1 MTHEWQLYAIA
12 FLALWSAVVGGVFSA
27 FSVRMVKSLCL
38 SAAFILSPLYG
49 SAFAQSGPED
59 FIDMLR
65 PRVWVGGEENRY
77 SLEDR
82 MAQYQVP
89 GVAVAIID
97 DGEVVFASGFG
108 VRQAGTN
115 DPVDADTVFSAGSI
129 SKVATASLV
138 LALAHDGVLDLDAPV
153 STQLTSWTLP
163 DHPDFDEERVTL
175 RTILSHTAGFNMHGF
190 RDFQPGED
198 LPSTI
203 ETLDGRAPAGNDP
216 LELLFEPGTAY
227 RYSGGGYTLAQQIID
242 DTDASA
248 SFDAIA
254 EARLLAPLGMTRSR
268 YTNPLPPEHG
278 NIAMAH
284 NRDGEPVALPRGYQ
298 AMPERAASGLWTSAS
313 DLGALVA
320 ALLNSYRS
328 DEGFLPRDFAR
339 DMMTPVTPSE
349 HGLGPRIEPRGN
361 DFIFH
366 HGGTNDSYHAWIE
379 GHAASGDG
387 LVVLT
392 NSRSGNELIT
402 EIRNAVADTM
412 DWQVNQPFRIPEIAL
427 SAEQL
432 ASFAGS
438 YRVDTDFPYAFR
450 RQMTRSAF
458 DLGIEVKAED
468 GRLTMTLEGSDGGIL
483 LVPMTPNRFW
493 IEGFGLRVGI
503 AELEFHRNAH
513 GETEAATFHLSNA
526 SSHYVRD

>member
-1 MTHEWQLYAIA
+1 MANLIA
-12 FLALWSAVVGGVFSA
+12 RTA
-27 FSVRMVKSLCL
+27 KPLCL
-38 SAAFILSPLYG
+38 SAAFLLASQSG
-49 SAFAQSGPED
+49 AAFAQLDPED
-59 FIDMLR
+59 FDEMLR
-65 PRVWVGGEENRY
+65 PRVWVGGEETRY

-82 MAQYQVP
+82 MARYQVP

-108 VRQAGTN
+108 VRQAGTT
-115 DPVDADTVFSAGSI
+115 DTVDANTVFSAGSV

-138 LALAHDGVLDLDAPV
+138 LTLASDGVLNLDTPV
-153 STQLTSWTLP
+153 STQLTSWSVP
-163 DHPDFDEERVTL
+163 DYPGYDENRITL
-175 RTILSHTAGFNMHGF
+175 RSILSHTAGFNMHGF
-190 RDFQPGED
+190 RDFQPGAD
-198 LPSTI
+198 LPSAI
-203 ETLDGRAPAGNDP
+203 DTLNGQSPAQNDP
-216 LELLFEPGTAY
+216 LELLFEPGTAFK
-227 RYSGGGYTLAQQIID
+227 YSGGGYTLAQQVVED
-242 DTDASA
+242 SDPSA
-248 SFDAIA
+248 DFDAIA

-268 YTNPLPPEHG
+268 FTNPLPPEHG

-284 NRDGEPVALPRGYQ
+284 NREGEPVALPRGYE

-313 DLGALVA
+313 DLAALVA

-328 DEGFLPRDFAR
+328 DEGFLPRDIAR
-339 DMMTPVTPSE
+339 DMMTPMTPSE

-379 GHAASGDG
+379 GHAGSGDG

-392 NSRSGNELIT
+392 NSRGGNELIT

-412 DWQVNQPFRIPEIAL
+412 DWQVNQPVRLPDITL
-427 SAEQL
+427 SADQL
-432 ASFAGS
+432 ASFVGT
-438 YRVDTDFPYAFR
+438 YRVDTEYPYAFR
-450 RQMTRSAF
+450 RQMTRGLF
-458 DLGIEVKAED
+458 DRGIEIKAEG
-468 GRLTMTLEGSDGGIL
+468 GRLTMTVEGSDDAIL

-526 SSHYVRD
+526 SSHYVRG